1 MKKYGGTKF
10 RIMDNL
16 KINKLTDSQ
25 LKNREMRKYFLAII
39 FLITST
45 LGWQLF
51 SQQQVVVNNGNLGV
65 GVAPNTSLTHKLVV
79 KGVQIKCLDVAE
91 RGNIEVK
98 IEAGVLTSGIYTYL
112 LIGDSKT
119 SDAKNMILTK

>member
-51 SQQQVVVNNGNLGV
+51 SQQQVVVN
-65 GVAPNTSLTHKLVV
+65 